1 MPHLLLLLAA
11 LAAVDVDAI
20 LTAPEVARAMQIV
33 DDSKEWCMEELVTLT
48 EIPAPPFG
56 EDERGAAL
64 MERFRGLG
72 LTEVWKD
79 SEGNVFG
86 ERGGTGN
93 GPTLVL
99 SAHLDTVF
107 PADTPIR
114 VETKGTRLFAPGVGD
129 NTVGLVTIL
138 TVLKALQ
145 EAAVETEGNIIFMG
159 TVGEEGTGDLRGVKH
174 LFLES
179 ELRKRIDMFIS
190 VDGTD
195 DRNITNQALGSRR
208 YRITYRGPGGHSWS
222 AFGTPNPAFA
232 MARTLTK
239 LADLKL
245 PHDPRQSY
253 NVGVVGGGT
262 SINSIPYEIWMEIDL
277 RGENLEALQQMEG
290 KFLGFV
296 DQGVEEENRAR
307 SLTGPVEAQKELI
320 GDRPSGETPSDS
332 VIIETAVAV
341 TRHMLATRN
350 VLMVRSSTDSNLP
363 ISLGIPAITI
373 GGGGDGS
380 GAHSTSES
388 FDPTN
393 WERGIRRV
401 LGIAVALVGLA
412 EVSDQAGQKTGAD

>member
-1 MPHLLLLLAA
+1 MSHLLLVLA
-11 LAAVDVDAI
+11 LATPNVETV
-20 LTAPEVARAMQIV
+20 LHAPSIEKAMEIV
-33 DDSKEWCMEELVTLT
+33 DESQSWSLEELITLT

-56 EDERGAAL
+56 EDARGAAM
-64 MERFRGLG
+64 MERFRMLG

-79 SEGNVFG
+79 AEGNVYG
-86 ERGGTGN
+86 ERPGKGD

-107 PADTPIR
+107 PE
-114 VETKGTRLFAPGVGD
+114 ETDVTVQRDRQRLLAPGVGD
-129 NTVGLVTIL
+129 NSVGLVTIL
-138 TVLKALQ
+138 TVLKALE
-145 EAAVETEGNIIFMG
+145 EAGVETSGTIIFMG

-179 ELRKRIDMFIS
+179 ELRQRVDLFIS

-195 DRNITNQALGSRR
+195 DKSVTNQALGSRR

-239 LADLKL
+239 LADLRL
-245 PHDPRQSY
+245 PPNPRQSY

-277 RGENLEALQQMEG
+277 RGENVEALAEMEQ

-296 DQGVEEENRAR
+296 DEGVDEENRAR
-307 SLTGPVEAQKELI
+307 ALTGPVEAEKELI

-332 VIIETAVAV
+332 PIVETAVAV
-341 TRHMLATRN
+341 TRSILDSRHVPL
-350 VLMVRSSTDSNLP
+350 LRSSTDSNLP

-373 GGGGDGS
+373 GGGGEGL

-388 FDPTN
+388 FDPTH

-401 LGIAVALVGLA
+401 LGVAVALVGLH
-412 EVSDQAGQKTGAD
+412 GAD

>member
-1 MPHLLLLLAA
+1 MSHVLLLLAVLVA
-11 LAAVDVDAI
+11 GDVEAI
-20 LTAPEVARAMQIV
+20 LTAPDVVRAMHIV
-33 DDSKEWCMEELVTLT
+33 DENKDWSMKELITLT

-56 EDERGAAL
+56 EDQRGAAM
-64 MERFRGLG
+64 MERFRRLG
-72 LTEVWKD
+72 LTHVWKD
-79 SEGNVFG
+79 EEGNVYG
-86 ERGGTGN
+86 ERRGLGD

-107 PADTPIR
+107 PTETPIKIER
-114 VETKGTRLFAPGVGD
+114 KGTRLFAPGVGD
-129 NTVGLVTIL
+129 NSVGLVTML

-145 EAAVETEGNIIFMG
+145 DAAVETEGTIIFMG
-159 TVGEEGTGDLRGVKH
+159 SVGEEGTGDLRGVKH

-179 ELRKRIDMFIS
+179 ELRNRIDMFVS

-232 MARTLTK
+232 MGRTLAK

-245 PHDPRQSY
+245 PQDPRQTY

-277 RGENLEALQQMEG
+277 RGEKPEDLRAMEET
-290 KFLGFV
+290 FLGFV

-307 SLTGPVEAQKELI
+307 TLTGPVEAEKKLV
-320 GDRPSGETPSDS
+320 GDRPSGEIPIDS
-332 VIIETAVAV
+332 PIVETAVAV
-341 TRHMLATRN
+341 TRHVLATRN
-350 VLMVRSSTDSNLP
+350 VQMVRSSTDSNIP

-373 GGGGDGS
+373 GGGGDGM

-388 FDPTN
+388 FDPTH